1 MKTLDFLKSMRLF
14 LAGLVVVLTF
24 AGCGGTDICA
34 CLEEADKENPNQ
46 EKMDKCREAFS
57 KMEMNEVQEAVEECG
72 RKK

>member
-1 MKTLDFLKSMRLF
+1 MKTLEFPKSLRLS
-14 LAGLVVVLTF
+14 LAGLALALTI

-46 EKMDKCREAFS
+46 ATMDKCREAFS
-57 KMEMNEVQEAVEECG
+57 NMEMNEVQEAVEECG

>member
-1 MKTLDFLKSMRLF
+1 MITMTIPRRLRLTLLG
-14 LAGLVVVLTF
+14 LATVLTL
-24 AGCGGTDICA
+24 AGCGGPDLCK

-46 EKMDKCREAFS
+46 ETMDKCREAFS